1 MKTSIWA
8 YDFPG
13 SNRPKVL
20 KSWKR
25 AEKSA
30 RGVNERSGARKACAW
45 RGLCKGLGWASLSC
59 GIYGRF
65 LTFSLIM
72 LFEAPSPQPA
82 GRSRPGPAD
91 RPAGRSR
98 PAGAGRPAMAMAMA
112 MARPMDPGLRIH
124 GSQPPDPWIPA
135 SGSMDPRLQI
145 HGSRPPD
152 PWIQAS
158 GSLDPSLRILP
169 SQPPDP
175 RIPASGSMEPMDPEV
190 GFFWDPWIRRLGSMD
205 PELGFFWDPW
215 IWGRGSM
222 DPEVVFF

>member
-1 MKTSIWA
+1 MKTSVWA

-20 KSWKR
+20 KSGKR

-45 RGLCKGLGWASLSC
+45 RGLCKGLGWASLNGS
-59 GIYGRF
+59 IYGGF

-72 LFEAPSPQPA
+72 LFEALPPRPA

-112 MARPMDPGLRIH
+112 MDPWIPASGSMGPSLRIRGSPPPDPWIPASRSMDPGLRIH
-124 GSQPPDPWIPA
+124 GSKPPAPWIPA
-135 SGSMDPRLQI
+135 SGSSHPN
-145 HGSRPPD
+145 
-152 PWIQAS
+152 
-158 GSLDPSLRILP
+158 LRILG

-175 RIPASGSMEPMDPEV
+175 
-190 GFFWDPWIRRLGSMD
+190 WNPWIRR
-205 PELGFFWDPW
+205 
-215 IWGRGSM
+215 
-222 DPEVVFF
+222 